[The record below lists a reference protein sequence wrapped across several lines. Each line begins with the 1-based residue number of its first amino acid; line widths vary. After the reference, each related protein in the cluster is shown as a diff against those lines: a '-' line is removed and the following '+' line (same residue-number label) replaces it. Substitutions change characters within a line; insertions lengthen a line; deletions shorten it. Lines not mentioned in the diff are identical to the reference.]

1 MRKAIDQGLVP
12 GGDLLPFVQVI
23 VVLACM
29 RFVLNYTS
37 RRYMLKVAYRIE
49 YDLRNIIYEHLSRMS
64 FPFYDRVQSGQLISR
79 GNSDIRQV
87 QMYLAM
93 APTVF
98 VQCGVAVLAFALML
112 TINVPLAFVA
122 MSTMPFVVVAAIRM
136 RRYMFPVSWLTQA
149 RLAEVAT
156 VVDENIN
163 GVRVVKSF
171 AAEEDQLNKLTAAAQ
186 RVEWSYTKDADIRA
200 HWAPVIENLPRLGQV
215 LVLLYGGILAI
226 NGQATVGD
234 IAAFNAYVL
243 MLQPPFRQLGMVLM
257 LGQRAAASA
266 QRIYELLD
274 EPATVVDRPGAVD
287 LADCRGD
294 VHFDDVSFD
303 YANGTPV
310 LHGFDLRLRPGETV
324 ALVGRTGSGKST
336 AARLLARFYDV
347 SGGAVR
353 IDGRDVRDLT
363 LPSLRHNIGMVLDE
377 PFLFSVSI
385 RDNIAY
391 GRPDATFEEVVAAAR
406 AAGADGFIRQM
417 PDGYET
423 VVGERGFTL
432 SGGQRQ
438 RLAIAR
444 TLVVNPPI
452 LVLDDATS
460 AIDVQIEQQIHAAL
474 ERLMVGRTTLIIAHR
489 LSTISLADRIAVIE
503 DGRVIAQGTH
513 AELLATEPRYVEIL
527 ARTEE
532 DARRRAI
539 ERDAARVDVRTRRPP
554 PARRRQPTTTSNAAA
569 AWTPTSV
576 SSPTSTPS
584 WRRMA
589 GSADGVGRWRP
600 GRRSRRRVRW
610 RRWGCRRGK
619 PGWRAAVRRDPRGD
633 ATPGDRGPRRGTGL
647 AGADRALLAPD
658 AGEWGQPRA
667 SPRAAS
673 SAAARLAGA
682 GRHRGDLDPARAVA
696 RRDRHRPGDPG
707 GKHDASS

>member
-1 MRKAIDQGLVP
+1 
-12 GGDLLPFVQVI
+12 
-23 VVLACM
+23 M

-186 RVEWSYTKDADIRA
+186 RVEWSYIKDADIRA

-274 EPATVVDRPGAVD
+274 EPATVDRPAG
-287 LADCRGD
+287 R
-294 VHFDDVSFD
+294 
-303 YANGTPV
+303 
-310 LHGFDLRLRPGETV
+310 RRPRRTV
-324 ALVGRTGSGKST
+324 AATSTSTTCRSTTRTGRPSSTASTSICGRARPSPSSAGPGSGKST

-347 SGGAVR
+347 TGGAVR
-353 IDGRDVRDLT
+353 IDGHDVRDLT

-391 GRPDATFEEVVAAAR
+391 GRPDATFEEVVEAAR
-406 AAGADGFIRQM
+406 AAGADEFIREM
-417 PDGYET
+417 PDGYDT

-474 ERLMVGRTTLIIAHR
+474 ERLMTGRTTLIIAHR

-513 AELLATEPRYVEIL
+513 TELLATEPRYVEIL

-532 DARRRAI
+532 DARRRAV
-539 ERDAARVDVRTRRPP
+539 ERDAGASRLRTRGPTAPRD
-554 PARRRQPTTTSNAAA
+554 RRRRRRRAQP
-569 AWTPTSV
+569 
-576 SSPTSTPS
+576 
-584 WRRMA
+584 
-589 GSADGVGRWRP
+589 
-600 GRRSRRRVRW
+600 RSRRR
-610 RRWGCRRGK
+610 
-619 PGWRAAVRRDPRGD
+619 PWRARRPRPGARDARRDTLMAWG
-633 ATPGDRGPRRGTGL
+633 GGGL
-647 AGADRALLAPD
+647 GGGFGGGGGVA
-658 AGEWGQPRA
+658 
-667 SPRAAS
+667 
-673 SAAARLAGA
+673 A
-682 GRHRGDLDPARAVA
+682 GRGRREPGRRPSVRGDPARRCSAV
-696 RRDRHRPGDPG
+696 
-707 GKHDASS
+707 